1 MKHHSSESGSQ
12 EGAHGV
18 TQNLRVQYVCYTFGV
33 QTMNFDG
40 PCCFI
45 ESFQI
50 LGGWISSLA
59 SNAAYINQL

>member
-18 TQNLRVQYVCYTFGV
+18 TLNLRLEFRL
-33 QTMNFDG
+33 NFDG